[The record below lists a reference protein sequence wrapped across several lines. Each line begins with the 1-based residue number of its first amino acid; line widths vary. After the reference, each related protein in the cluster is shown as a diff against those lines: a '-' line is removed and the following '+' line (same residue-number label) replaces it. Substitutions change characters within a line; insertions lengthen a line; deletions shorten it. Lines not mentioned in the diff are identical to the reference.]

1 MARSA
6 RKPYKSEFLH
16 NSIMAKKAKVSKE
29 IKLEDILFNCRNLL
43 RGKASLADKRDLLLT
58 LVFLRFIGEK
68 FSKKRE
74 QVAANLQEEGIVADQ
89 GEIYGMFLNNPNAY
103 DDCFFLSEDL
113 RWETIK
119 SMSASVELALNL
131 DNIINALERDTPT
144 LRGALP
150 QKIFTKAQLEPK
162 VLKAVID
169 EVDKI
174 SRSAFTKKT
183 S

>member
-1 MARSA
+1 
-6 RKPYKSEFLH
+6 
-16 NSIMAKKAKVSKE
+16 
-29 IKLEDILFNCRNLL
+29 
-43 RGKASLADKRDLLLT
+43 
-58 LVFLRFIGEK
+58 
-68 FSKKRE
+68 
-74 QVAANLQEEGIVADQ
+74 
-89 GEIYGMFLNNPNAY
+89 MFLNNPNAY

-174 SRSAFTKKT
+174 SQERFHEKDIIGRVYEYFLQAFALNAEKEEG
-183 S
+183 

>member
-74 QVAANLQEEGIVADQ
+74 QVAANLQEEGIVAD
-89 GEIYGMFLNNPNAY
+89 
-103 DDCFFLSEDL
+103 
-113 RWETIK
+113 
-119 SMSASVELALNL
+119 
-131 DNIINALERDTPT
+131 
-144 LRGALP
+144 
-150 QKIFTKAQLEPK
+150 
-162 VLKAVID
+162 
-169 EVDKI
+169 
-174 SRSAFTKKT
+174 
-183 S
+183 